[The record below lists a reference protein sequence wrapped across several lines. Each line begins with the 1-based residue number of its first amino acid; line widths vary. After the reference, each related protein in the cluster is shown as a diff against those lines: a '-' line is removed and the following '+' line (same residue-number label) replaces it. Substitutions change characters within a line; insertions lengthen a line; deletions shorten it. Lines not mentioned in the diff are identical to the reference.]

1 MNLYNNKLYM
11 KDVSMVANDKNLS
24 FEYLKNSKI
33 LITGATGLICSFLI
47 DVLIYRNEKFNDNI
61 SIYMLCRNKERLINR
76 FKNNTIEDYSLS
88 TNKGKLFY
96 ILQDVCKPLNVN
108 IDFDYIIHG
117 ASNTHPKLYST
128 NPVGT
133 ITTNVIGLYNLLNYS
148 INHPVKR
155 IFMMS
160 SVEIY
165 GENRGDTEAFQEDYL
180 GYINCNTLRAGYPES
195 KRLCESLCQ
204 AYISQYNQNIV
215 IGRLSRVYG
224 PTLLKEDTK
233 ALSQFIRNAVNNEDI
248 VLKSDGNQ
256 FYSYIY
262 VVDAVSAIFKIL
274 FDGKTG
280 EAYNIGDIKSNIKL
294 RDLAAILA
302 NYNGKKVVFEL
313 PDEIEKRGYSTATKA
328 ILNTNK
334 IKNLGWEPYYSIE
347 EGLKNTVSIIKN
359 DAR

>member
-1 MNLYNNKLYM
+1 MNLYNNELYM
-11 KDVSMVANDKNLS
+11 NDVFRVANDKNLS
-24 FEYLKNSKI
+24 FENLKNSKI

-76 FKNNTIEDYSLS
+76 FRNNTIEECSLS
-88 TNKGKLFY
+88 TNNGNLFY
-96 ILQDVCKPLNVN
+96 ILQDVCMPINLNIN
-108 IDFDYIIHG
+108 FDYIIHG

-148 INHPVKR
+148 VSHKVKR

-165 GENRGDTEAFQEDYL
+165 GENKGDTETFQEDYL

-204 AYISQYNQNIV
+204 AYISQYNQDIV

-248 VLKSDGNQ
+248 VLKSEGNQ

-274 FDGKTG
+274 FDGKKG
-280 EAYNIGDIKSNIKL
+280 EAYNIGDENSNIKL
-294 RDLAAILA
+294 KDLAMILA
-302 NYNGKKVVFEL
+302 NLNDKKVVFEL
-313 PDEIEKRGYSTATKA
+313 PDELEKRGYSTATKA

-334 IKNLGWEPYYSIE
+334 IKKLGWKPYYNIE
-347 EGLKNTVSIIKN
+347 EGLKNTISIIKSIN
-359 DAR
+359 